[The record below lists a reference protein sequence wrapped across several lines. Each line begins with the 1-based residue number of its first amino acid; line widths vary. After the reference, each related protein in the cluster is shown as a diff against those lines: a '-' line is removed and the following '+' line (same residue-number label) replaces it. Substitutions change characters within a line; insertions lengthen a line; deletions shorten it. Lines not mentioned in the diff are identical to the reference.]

1 MNLRDT
7 RELNRGFAD
16 TLARGFELAATTAI
30 FGLLGWLVD
39 RWTNTQPLFML
50 IFGALAVIGQFIRL
64 WYAYDNEMSR
74 HEANLPSH
82 KSRSGDSQ

>member
-1 MNLRDT
+1 VDLRDT

-39 RWTNTQPLFML
+39 RWTDTQPLFML
-50 IFGALAVIGQFIRL
+50 IFGAVAVVGQFVRF
-64 WYAYDNEMSR
+64 WYAYDNEMRR
-74 HEANLPSH
+74 HEAELPSRRAGG
-82 KSRSGDSQ
+82 SR